1 MCDGNV
7 RVISKIQKLTL
18 FPKKTKE
25 NLCSVMICTSTCLV
39 EGPGSI
45 PGSGLMLFLGKGRW
59 TYVRKDSYRYK
70 KSTKKL
76 FFQLLLNKHIIL
88 LKKLNFQ
95 LEKWNSYIQLLK
107 CVWHKDFWYLQ

>member
-7 RVISKIQKLTL
+7 HVISKIQKLTNKVL

-25 NLCSVMICTSTCLV
+25 NLWSVMVCTSTCLV
-39 EGPGSI
+39 EGLGSI
-45 PGSGLMLFLGKGRW
+45 PGSGLMLFLGKDRW
-59 TYVRKDSYRYK
+59 TYVHKDSYK

-76 FFQLLLNKHIIL
+76 FFQLLKVLLNKHIIL

-95 LEKWNSYIQLLK
+95 LEKW
-107 CVWHKDFWYLQ
+107 CVWHDE

>member
-7 RVISKIQKLTL
+7 HVISKIQKLTNEVL

-25 NLCSVMICTSTCLV
+25 NLWSVMVCTSTCLV
-39 EGPGSI
+39 EGLGSI
-45 PGSGLMLFLGKGRW
+45 PGSGLMLFLGKDRW
-59 TYVRKDSYRYK
+59 TYVRKDSYK

-95 LEKWNSYIQLLK
+95 LGKWNSYI
-107 CVWHKDFWYLQ
+107 